1 VKIKHLGICT
11 LVLLLLAC
19 VSKPNN
25 SEIKKAIRQNIE
37 SSLPKSI
44 SSSTASKDILVTSLE
59 IQKIGKKKTLSIPD
73 AAYEDIWW
81 PVRVFVKGSY
91 QTCKIE
97 LIPSGQKNNVGNI
110 LKILETNIGER
121 KTFELELEYEVRY
134 NDFQEC
140 VVNPM

>member
-1 VKIKHLGICT
+1 MNIKHLGICT
-11 LVLLLLAC
+11 LVILVFSC

-25 SEIKKAIRQNIE
+25 AEITKAIIQNIE

-44 SSSTASKDILVTSLE
+44 SSSSASKDILVTSLE
-59 IQKIGKKKTLSIPD
+59 IQKVGKEKILSIPN
-73 AAYEDIWW
+73 AGYEDIWW

-91 QTCKIE
+91 QPCKIE
-97 LIPSGQKNNVGNI
+97 LIPAGQNNKN
-110 LKILETNIGER
+110 LKFLETNIGER
-121 KTFELELEYEVRY
+121 RTFESLLEYEVRY